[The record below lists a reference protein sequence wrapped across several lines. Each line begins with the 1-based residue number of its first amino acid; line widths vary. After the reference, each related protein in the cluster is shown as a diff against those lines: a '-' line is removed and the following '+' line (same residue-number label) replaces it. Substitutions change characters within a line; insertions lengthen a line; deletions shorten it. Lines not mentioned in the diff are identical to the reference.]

1 MHYKYYAIFD
11 KTENPNGT
19 YTVTFPDIKGAITE
33 GTDLAKAQLR
43 AKECLQAMA
52 YSYAK
57 DGDVLPNPSSL
68 AQLSRKYPSK
78 TIKLVEINLK

>member
-1 MHYKYYAIFD
+1 MYYKYYAIFD
-11 KTENPNGT
+11 KTENSNGA

-33 GTDLAKAQLR
+33 GIDLAKAQLR

-57 DGDVLPNPSSL
+57 DGDTLPNPSSL
-68 AQLSRKYPSK
+68 AQLECKYPSK
-78 TIKLVEINLK
+78 TIKPVEINLK

>member
-33 GTDLAKAQLR
+33 GIDLVKAQLR
-43 AKECLQAMA
+43 AEECLQAML
-52 YSYAK
+52 YSYEK

-68 AQLSRKYPSK
+68 VQLSRKYPGK
-78 TIKLVEINLK
+78 TVKPVEINLQ

>member
-33 GTDLAKAQLR
+33 GTDSAKVQLR
-43 AKECLQAMA
+43 AKECLQAIA

-68 AQLSRKYPSK
+68 VQLSRKYPSK
-78 TIKLVEINLK
+78 IIKPVKINLK